1 MKPLGDLGGTQWEH
15 QIPSALSPWG
25 SQISVKP
32 IVCRPY
38 STWHKALA
46 QDERMAN
53 EKARVGGK
61 ELLLVLPFLISV
73 FLLCKEDNV
82 IDVAQKNY
90 A

>member
-1 MKPLGDLGGTQWEH
+1 
-15 QIPSALSPWG
+15 
-25 SQISVKP
+25 
-32 IVCRPY
+32 
-38 STWHKALA
+38 
-46 QDERMAN
+46 MAN